1 MKVRGIEVRLETP
14 KPSKKSFVPFSTP
27 ATNTPHGSS
36 VSNTAGRIFGRRLG
50 ELSKLLV
57 SLDENQVCRFSMFTF
72 S

>member
-1 MKVRGIEVRLETP
+1 MRLETP

-57 SLDENQVCRFSMFTF
+57 SLDENQVNGGKYA
-72 S
+72 

>member
-1 MKVRGIEVRLETP
+1 MRLETP